1 MILFT
6 LHYTLEVAASIPT
19 IVGGKKSRIYSAV
32 EWQNFFLFNLL
43 FCLISK
49 RTMPLST
56 FVAKIYNHHELKK
69 HEKINILNVWKNL
82 LISYI
87 EKIYKFFLNV
97 TCFIIFIVFSK
108 FISSFQPICQL
119 FHPLVICFS
128 TSLFFFELLHL
139 QSFKN
144 QKLSVIYNQFSNYCR
159 TIRQKPTLAVFSH
172 GCEFNSPEDT

>member
-69 HEKINILNVWKNL
+69 HEKINILNNVWKNL

-87 EKIYKFFLNV
+87 EKIYKFFFKCYMLHYFHCV
-97 TCFIIFIVFSK
+97 LEIYIF
-108 FISSFQPICQL
+108 
-119 FHPLVICFS
+119 FS
-128 TSLFFFELLHL
+128 TNLSIAIILPSCNLLLYISVLFWTVTLTVLQKSKIVCHL
-139 QSFKN
+139 QSIF
-144 QKLSVIYNQFSNYCR
+144 
-159 TIRQKPTLAVFSH
+159 
-172 GCEFNSPEDT
+172 